1 MHVYR
6 SSCSIG
12 NDLVDI
18 PVSRNV
24 SYETTA
30 LADHPTTRGPQSAD
44 PSGNV
49 AATEYSRIDPLY
61 ALPTI
66 QSRSQLQPVVGVST
80 RISERYEFSEAYLA
94 VPEHDDGAHGGIQTE
109 TSNYY

>member
-6 SSCSIG
+6 SSRSIG
-12 NDLVDI
+12 NDLVDM

-44 PSGNV
+44 PSGHA

-66 QSRSQLQPVVGVST
+66 QSRSQLQPVAPGVST

-94 VPEHDDGAHGGIQTE
+94 VPGHDDGAHGGIQTE
-109 TSNYY
+109 ASN